1 MNGTGLSGK
10 KGISLALILC
20 LMLAA
25 SGCGGG
31 DAAAAAGGMSAGM
44 SEVTAGADQGI
55 AVEVY
60 SPTTGSLDRQTEFVG
75 RIEAAETVRV
85 YPETS
90 GKVLRTYFN
99 EGDTVTE
106 GDLLFE
112 IDDTDLQTSVDL
124 AYLQYQSAINSAE
137 SALASAEQNLKT
149 AARSYYTAQDNTED
163 AEDQYDDQL
172 SDLRSARN
180 AARTKMRNAEAAKNT
195 AQAEVDEI
203 YNQYMADHNGT
214 APSDETGDPNYD
226 QGYVDALNK
235 LNEAKSEYSSAQSAY
250 NQADEAYDDAYDEED
265 RTSATYRTTEKNA
278 EITLEYAQKN
288 YDLVAGDESGEGGS
302 YSNMIAQAKLSYD
315 NAVDALED
323 AKVYAP
329 VSGVITAKNV
339 NENENASTAAES
351 YVISV
356 TGQAPVVTFNLSEDG
371 ANALSIG
378 SQVTVIYDGRE
389 IPATIIEM
397 SNDADSST
405 GLYEAKAQPSEDLG
419 TTRTGAAVKVQAS
432 TARADNATLLPID
445 YVDYDED
452 QPYVYVYQDGVA
464 VRRDLTLGMQT
475 AEYVVV
481 ESGLEAGDEIIT
493 TWHPDLADGAKVYL
507 KSSADAGAGSS
518 EPAGESD
525 TLPAAGQSGS
535 QTEAEGEAE

>member
-1 MNGTGLSGK
+1 MNGTGFSGK

-44 SEVTAGADQGI
+44 SEVTAEADQGI

-180 AARTKMRNAEAAKNT
+180 AARTKMRNAEAAVNT
-195 AQAEVDEI
+195 AQAEVDAYLASNPGASE
-203 YNQYMADHNGT
+203 DT
-214 APSDETGDPNYD
+214 
-226 QGYVDALNK
+226 DATYKGLMDT
-235 LNEAKSEYSSAQSAY
+235 LRSAQSEYSSAQSAY
-250 NQADEAYDDAYDEED
+250 NQADEAYDAAYDEED

-329 VSGVITAKNV
+329 VSGVITTKNV

-356 TGQAPVVTFNLSEDG
+356 TDQAPVVTFNLSEDG

-397 SNDADSST
+397 SNDADSAT

-525 TLPAAGQSGS
+525 TLPAAGQSDS